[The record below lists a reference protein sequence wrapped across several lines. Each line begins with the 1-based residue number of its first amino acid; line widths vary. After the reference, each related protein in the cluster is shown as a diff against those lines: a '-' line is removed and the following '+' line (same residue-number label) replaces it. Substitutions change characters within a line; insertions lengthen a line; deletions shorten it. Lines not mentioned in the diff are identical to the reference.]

1 MPDRQTFDGRLV
13 SLPSQPGAAHVI
25 HLESTMVKMVD
36 EAVKC
41 AMEGTEDLE
50 RFVVTPQP
58 PKPKVKTPQ
67 RSGKG
72 AFFERLYCV
81 DIAVSMSGNV
91 EIGDVFPTDQDS
103 SLENCKDAKTSKKTR
118 SKRDKGEKGDG
129 NGKDSKQCIIVS
141 HSHTPGI
148 MSYRNFLG
156 DGV

>member
-25 HLESTMVKMVD
+25 HLESTLVKMVD

-72 AFFERLYCV
+72 TFYERLYCV
-81 DIAVSMSGNV
+81 DIAVSMNGNV
-91 EIGDVFPTDQDS
+91 EIGDVFPTA
-103 SLENCKDAKTSKKTR
+103 LNR
-118 SKRDKGEKGDG
+118 
-129 NGKDSKQCIIVS
+129 
-141 HSHTPGI
+141 
-148 MSYRNFLG
+148 
-156 DGV
+156 